1 MEFTQNSPQNSQLSS
16 PCAQLLSCVQL
27 FGTPM
32 YCNPTGSSVHVI
44 FQERIVEWIAISF
57 SRGSS
62 QPRDQTCISWVSCIG
77 TWILYH
83 CTIWESSPTASFY
96 PIFLFPLSICSV
108 GALRPIQWTRH
119 LPASGSWLGC
129 FLCPEI
135 LSTKMSTWF
144 TLISPSGLCSNTT
157 FTVRLSDHAR

>member
-16 PCAQLLSCVQL
+16 PCAQLLSCVQF

-32 YCNPTGSSVHVI
+32 HCNPTGSSVHVI
-44 FQERIVEWIAISF
+44 FQERILEWIAISF

-83 CTIWESSPTASFY
+83 CTIWESSPHCLLLSYLSF
-96 PIFLFPLSICSV
+96 PSIHLFCWCSEAHSV
-108 GALRPIQWTRH
+108 NQAPSSLRVLAWLFS
-119 LPASGSWLGC
+119 LP
-129 FLCPEI
+129 
-135 LSTKMSTWF
+135 
-144 TLISPSGLCSNTT
+144 
-157 FTVRLSDHAR
+157 